1 MFEEN
6 LSGLI
11 PVFVPNLSPDT
22 WEYYT
27 PSYEIDQNVL
37 VKAGAIR
44 QKWIDQGQSLNIFI
58 RLDIA
63 SGRYLNEIYMN
74 AWRLGLKSTYYLTK
88 SIPRD
93 HK

>member
-1 MFEEN
+1 
-6 LSGLI
+6 
-11 PVFVPNLSPDT
+11 VPNLSPDT

-27 PSYEIDQNVL
+27 PSYELDQNVL

-74 AWRLGLKSTYYLTK
+74 AWRLGLKSTLTNLK
-88 SIPRD
+88 GKVPIPPR
-93 HK
+93 KEQTKLGR